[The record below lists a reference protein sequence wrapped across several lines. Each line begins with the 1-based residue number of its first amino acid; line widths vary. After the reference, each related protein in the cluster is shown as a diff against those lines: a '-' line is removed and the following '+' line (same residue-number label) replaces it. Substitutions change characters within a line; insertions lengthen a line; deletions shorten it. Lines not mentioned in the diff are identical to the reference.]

1 MKKSARISHDFS
13 HDFWETTTNAG
24 MFDIVAAG
32 LGEPAPAR
40 VGLLTG
46 GEPPL
51 MVFDKNAHFCLNAMK
66 PTVAD
71 EAPLTTIRHNDI
83 EALGDLCRKHP
94 LVAYVADGVYST
106 GGRAP
111 IGEPLRLQEKYGLF
125 LFFDE
130 AHGIST
136 VGERGRGAVLEA
148 MGRINDRTP
157 IITSLNKGFGASG
170 GAVIA
175 SGCRLLLLAG
185 AAR

>member
-1 MKKSARISHDFS
+1 
-13 HDFWETTTNAG
+13 
-24 MFDIVAAG
+24 
-32 LGEPAPAR
+32 
-40 VGLLTG
+40 
-46 GEPPL
+46 

-83 EALGDLCRKHP
+83 EALEDLCRKHP

-148 MGRINDRTP
+148 GHGPDQRPDADHHVPQQGLRR
-157 IITSLNKGFGASG
+157 LR